1 MMGILTKLSTDK
13 LSMLIRLYNKCLV
26 VWGRYIIFVVSQ
38 IKTIHM
44 NKILLMMLLSG
55 SLYSQGVKYTNLLD
69 PNIMNMGYLDS
80 LNRGDMTY
88 RVQVLTSTVVDLRRY
103 GKVIKKYRCGIEYSM
118 LPSGKE
124 LYRYMVEPKTV
135 NCLDSALLLMEE
147 MSKTFENP
155 YIVFYKKGVRIN

>member
-1 MMGILTKLSTDK
+1 
-13 LSMLIRLYNKCLV
+13 
-26 VWGRYIIFVVSQ
+26 
-38 IKTIHM
+38 
-44 NKILLMMLLSG
+44 
-55 SLYSQGVKYTNLLD
+55 
-69 PNIMNMGYLDS
+69 LDS

-103 GKVIKKYRCGIEYSM
+103 GKVIKKYRCGIEYTM

-155 YIVFYKKGVRIN
+155 YIVFYNKGVRIN

>member
-1 MMGILTKLSTDK
+1 MFGSMGEIYYL
-13 LSMLIRLYNKCLV
+13 CC
-26 VWGRYIIFVVSQ
+26 SQ
-38 IKTIHM
+38 IKTIYM

-69 PNIMNMGYLDS
+69 PNISNVGYLDS

-88 RVQVLTSTVVDLRRY
+88 RVQVLTSTIVDLRRY